1 MRSGPR
7 RLIRSSHRRGRRQ
20 VLTNFR
26 QELTRAVR
34 LGNVGIATSL
44 TGLVGI
50 PAQRMGG
57 DGDDRNGMQHRVDSR
72 GCRAHVKCRG
82 RSRTRERSQVRLQDR
97 RVGEPIS
104 ATTAAT
110 DRRSVCSANVVD
122 TREPSCPATQ
132 QVAHRSPQAAPTPCP
147 FRCRRKAI
155 RVSDRARVLW
165 RTPRASSPIKGLLR
179 PIGHFIV
186 CPGKIQKVLPTLGA
200 LGIRCHGA
208 AFVGCLSPA
217 SDFCFFLFPLVGH

>member
-1 MRSGPR
+1 MAARDSNSAVDARHGILPMCHSTRFRGCLSILPCDDGPYTRFPRSCALGAAAWRRRLRGKACEARVEAARAKGLKYVFKIVVSESPFPPPRPR
-7 RLIRSSHRRGRRQ
+7 RNAVFGERCGYARTFLPGDAASS
-20 VLTNFR
+20 
-26 QELTRAVR
+26 
-34 LGNVGIATSL
+34 
-44 TGLVGI
+44 
-50 PAQRMGG
+50 P
-57 DGDDRNGMQHRVDSR
+57 
-72 GCRAHVKCRG
+72 
-82 RSRTRERSQVRLQDR
+82 
-97 RVGEPIS
+97 
-104 ATTAAT
+104 
-110 DRRSVCSANVVD
+110 SVES
-122 TREPSCPATQ
+122 
-132 QVAHRSPQAAPTPCP
+132 APTPCP

-217 SDFCFFLFPLVGH
+217 SDFCCFLFPLVGH